1 MFVSALACSQQQPEP
16 KAIQPE
22 ADTSRA
28 RSERAT
34 TTPEPTA
41 RPTLPRLEFQTPT
54 AALVYSEGE
63 APYTQPTP
71 TTVKVNRPTQFSNQP
86 SHIGSTDPIA
96 QLVPKTPEF
105 DQTTPLKL
113 IYEQIDMQQ
122 FAINPALPINTI
134 LDPNCDYTIRFSN
147 AIRNQYK
154 LRNADDPP
162 VPSNLAVCD
171 PTPVDLYTA
180 NLNNGFHD
188 NTNTFT
194 PPPYRYDHYV
204 VNASPIDVITQH
216 PYLFAFKNANLIAK
230 NEPDTQTYDSPQT
243 PEIT

>member
-162 VPSNLAVCD
+162 VPSNLAVCLD
-171 PTPVDLYTA
+171 FVHLGGAGEDVGELSVNCGWGFSTVGVEPRQ
-180 NLNNGFHD
+180 LNSSVGQ
-188 NTNTFT
+188 
-194 PPPYRYDHYV
+194 P
-204 VNASPIDVITQH
+204 QH
-216 PYLFAFKNANLIAK
+216 EVRRFGHVSKFCAK
-230 NEPDTQTYDSPQT
+230 SSLRPHTS
-243 PEIT
+243 